1 MSHGKSFRWADY
13 ISLADEL
20 IDENSAPGEAKYR
33 TAISRAYYGAFCSAR
48 NMAIDNRWVQVT
60 RTGRDHR
67 LVREYYEDDSDLRKR
82 YVGTFLL
89 KLRVLRN
96 QADYDDYLGDIAK
109 TAETAVGQA
118 MDVLDKL
125 RQIGSK
131 ENKGL
136 DEL

>member
-1 MSHGKSFRWADY
+1 MRIAPLVRPNTEPL
-13 ISLADEL
+13 LA
-20 IDENSAPGEAKYR
+20 
-33 TAISRAYYGAFCSAR
+33 RAYYGAFCSAR